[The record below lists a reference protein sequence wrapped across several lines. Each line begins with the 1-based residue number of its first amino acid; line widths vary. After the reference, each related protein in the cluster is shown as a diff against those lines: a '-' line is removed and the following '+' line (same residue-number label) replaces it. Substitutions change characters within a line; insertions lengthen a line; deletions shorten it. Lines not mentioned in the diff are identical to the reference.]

1 MTTSSTIWSDIDLV
15 GQLADMKEDQYRLT
29 LALSTLM
36 ELLVEKGLITQEDI
50 SRKANDLDRW
60 LTDEPQTSHEPYP
73 MP

>member
-50 SRKANDLDRW
+50 SQKANDLDRW
-60 LTDEPQTSHEPYP
+60 LTDEPRTSYEPYP

>member
-36 ELLVEKGLITQEDI
+36 ELLVDKGLITQEDI
-50 SRKANDLDRW
+50 SQKANDLDRW
-60 LTDEPQTSHEPYP
+60 LTDEPRTSHEPYP

>member
-1 MTTSSTIWSDIDLV
+1 MTTTSPIWSDIDLV

-50 SRKANDLDRW
+50 SQKANDLDRW
-60 LTDEPQTSHEPYP
+60 LTDASQTSREPYP
-73 MP
+73 IP

>member
-50 SRKANDLDRW
+50 SQKANDLDRW

>member
-1 MTTSSTIWSDIDLV
+1 MTTPSTIWSDIDLV

-50 SRKANDLDRW
+50 SQKANDLDRW
-60 LTDEPQTSHEPYP
+60 LTDAPQTSHEPYP
-73 MP
+73 IP